1 MRRAGSLLSPPGLL
15 LPATPVFADV
25 LPVYERLN
33 RLRVTVDPAA
43 PAAAIWS
50 SDAVGHI
57 LSISRP
63 LAARTRSPVLRQGPS
78 ALRSGGSPRAP
89 ARSGAAPVGQVVE
102 RACDWAGVPPELDPE
117 IGPGLGHHPLPGM
130 PGGPDCREAGG
141 SRGPGRVPDRDAE
154 APSRPES
161 LAGSGPGWQNWQM
174 DESDRQARGRW
185 PASLPVAMGGLVS
198 VYRR

>member
-1 MRRAGSLLSPPGLL
+1 LIVQLSG
-15 LPATPVFADV
+15 VAD
-25 LPVYERLN
+25 RLE
-33 RLRVTVDPAA
+33 
-43 PAAAIWS
+43 
-50 SDAVGHI
+50 
-57 LSISRP
+57 
-63 LAARTRSPVLRQGPS
+63 
-78 ALRSGGSPRAP
+78 PRP
-89 ARSGAAPVGQVVE
+89 ARVPAPVGQVVE

-117 IGPGLGHHPLPGM
+117 TGPGLGPHPLPGM

-161 LAGSGPGWQNWQM
+161 PTGSGPGWQNWQM
-174 DESDRQARGRW
+174 DGSGSQACGRW